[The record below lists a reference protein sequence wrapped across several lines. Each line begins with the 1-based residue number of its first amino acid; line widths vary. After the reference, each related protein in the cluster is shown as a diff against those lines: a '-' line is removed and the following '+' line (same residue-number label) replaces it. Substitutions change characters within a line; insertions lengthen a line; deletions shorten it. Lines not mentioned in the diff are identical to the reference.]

1 MGAPLY
7 LGQCYVDAAWVE
19 RMAQN
24 LDAEVELLSRSV
36 TTLRA
41 ARAEMLVPYS
51 LARRALAEAKQR
63 AVDLAKQDLAAAGV
77 ERTPRSAV
85 IRGLARGHILVQEG
99 DAAGAIEA
107 IDAVDVLSKE
117 IEKFVNI
124 RTEVMIEI
132 AAVSFLA
139 GITQRAI
146 DAAAEA
152 ARLARAKGN
161 RALLL
166 RAERDLERYG
176 G

>member
-1 MGAPLY
+1 
-7 LGQCYVDAAWVE
+7 
-19 RMAQN
+19 
-24 LDAEVELLSRSV
+24 
-36 TTLRA
+36 
-41 ARAEMLVPYS
+41 
-51 LARRALAEAKQR
+51 
-63 AVDLAKQDLAAAGV
+63 VDLAKQDLAAAGV

-85 IRGLARGHILVQEG
+85 IRGLARGHILVQDG
-99 DAAGAIEA
+99 DAVGAIEA
-107 IDAVDVLSKE
+107 IDGVDVLSKE

-124 RTEVMIEI
+124 RTEAMIEI

-161 RALLL
+161 RALLS